1 MITFL
6 TGEVVSVTEKQLI
19 LDVNHVG
26 FRLSISARDAR
37 KMPDPGEEIT
47 IFTYMSVRED
57 AITLFG
63 FLEEEDLEIYRRL
76 ITVGGIGPKGGLGIL
91 SVMDADEIR
100 FAVLAEDAK
109 SIAKAPGIGLKT
121 AQKVILELKDKMDLN
136 DVISKRMEKGGPA
149 ESSALDAQRA
159 EAIDMMTA
167 LGYTASEALRAVRGA
182 HLTEGM
188 SADEILRA
196 ALRDSV

>member
-26 FRLSISARDAR
+26 FRLSISARDDR